1 MKKNEETRKDILNF
15 VLDNV
20 YWISDKA
27 YQERVWIKGIGPE
40 CNSFDDVV
48 CDFFGD
54 GDPLLENYKDFEITN
69 TQYELLKKFREE
81 FDSFCI
87 NRGLEHY
94 LPQFFIDTPEW
105 TKITEM
111 AKEVLKAF
119 NYKKE

>member
-1 MKKNEETRKDILNF
+1 MKKDKETRKDILNF
-15 VLDNV
+15 VLDNI

-54 GDPLLENYKDFEITN
+54 GDPLLENYKDYPLTDAQYRILMAFHQEFNAFCRGPRFE
-69 TQYELLKKFREE
+69 Y
-81 FDSFCI
+81 
-87 NRGLEHY
+87 Y
-94 LPQFFIDTPEW
+94 LPELFIDTPEW
-105 TKITEM
+105 TKITER